1 MIDIIYGAE
10 FKYVLIRMYNILYCS
25 AIKIRF
31 NFSLFFFSVIKLL
44 QEVRNI
50 KQEIKRTRRNSGHES
65 EISDIDSSFVRR
77 RRTYPRN
84 QKILQIM
91 RCRLARQRGHWP
103 VYCNRL
109 LGPRTGDGT
118 RITSTDI

>member
-1 MIDIIYGAE
+1 
-10 FKYVLIRMYNILYCS
+10 MYTVLYCL
-25 AIKIRF
+25 AIKILF
-31 NFSLFFFSVIKLL
+31 YFSLFFSAIKLL

-65 EISDIDSSFVRR
+65 EISDIDSSYVRR

-103 VYCNRL
+103 SYCNRL
-109 LGPRTGDGT
+109 LGPRTRDGT
-118 RITSTDI
+118 HIISTDI

>member
-1 MIDIIYGAE
+1 
-10 FKYVLIRMYNILYCS
+10 MYTVLYCL
-25 AIKIRF
+25 AIKILF
-31 NFSLFFFSVIKLL
+31 YFSLFFSVIKLL

-65 EISDIDSSFVRR
+65 EISVIDSSYVRR

-91 RCRLARQRGHWP
+91 RCRLARQRGYWP
-103 VYCNRL
+103 SYCNRL
-109 LGPRTGDGT
+109 LGTRTQDGT
-118 RITSTDI
+118 HIITTDI